1 MATPKKNIS
10 PENALNRL
18 AALCSRSEQ
27 AECDL
32 RAKLS
37 SWAVAPNDA
46 DRIIARLYEMR
57 FIDRNRYACAFVRD
71 KFRFEGWGKIKIS
84 YQLRQK
90 GFDDNAIADALTEIP
105 DDEYAERLHTLL
117 AAKVRSIKNKPYM
130 QAKAALVRFAASR
143 GFEPDIIYRTIPQ
156 VLTYNSTN
164 PCDDD
169 DDNCQDAYF
178 DD

>member
-32 RAKLS
+32 RAKLAA
-37 SWAVAPNDA
+37 WAIAPNDA

-105 DDEYAERLHTLL
+105 DEEYAERLHTLL

-143 GFEPDIIYRTIPQ
+143 GFEPYIIYRTIPD
-156 VLTYNSTN
+156 VLPYNSTN

>member
-37 SWAVAPNDA
+37 SWAIAPNDA

-57 FIDRNRYACAFVRD
+57 FIDLNRYASKAV
-71 KFRFEGWGKIKIS
+71 
-84 YQLRQK
+84 
-90 GFDDNAIADALTEIP
+90 
-105 DDEYAERLHTLL
+105 
-117 AAKVRSIKNKPYM
+117 KPEE
-130 QAKAALVRFAASR
+130 K
-143 GFEPDIIYRTIPQ
+143 
-156 VLTYNSTN
+156 
-164 PCDDD
+164 
-169 DDNCQDAYF
+169 
-178 DD
+178 

>member
-32 RAKLS
+32 RAKLAA
-37 SWAVAPNDA
+37 WAIAPIDA

-57 FIDRNRYACAFVRD
+57 FIDRNRYATAFVRD
-71 KFRFEGWGKIKIS
+71 KFRFDGWGKIKIA

-90 GFDDNAIADALTEIP
+90 GFDDNAIADALAEIP
-105 DDEYAERLHTLL
+105 DDDYSERLSSLL
-117 AAKVRSIKNKPYM
+117 AAKAHSLKSKPYL
-130 QAKAALVRFAASR
+130 QAKASLVRFAASR
-143 GFEPDIIYRTIPQ
+143 GFEPDIIYRTIPK
-156 VLTYNSTN
+156 VLSYNSTN
-164 PCDDD
+164 PCDD